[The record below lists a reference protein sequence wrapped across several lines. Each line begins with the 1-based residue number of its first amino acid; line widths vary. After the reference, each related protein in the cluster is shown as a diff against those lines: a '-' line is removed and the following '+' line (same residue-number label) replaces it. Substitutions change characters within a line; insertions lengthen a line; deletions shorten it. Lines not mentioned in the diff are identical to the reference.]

1 MGMLNLF
8 SKNVDDRPAIAPG
21 RVKGP
26 CAILLEHGIDP
37 AELKFTLDEDGFV
50 TVSGRARNQSECDR
64 ICQAIAEMPLIAG
77 IKSNLIIA
85 GSRPA
90 AGSGTGNAGDSDAG
104 TSAEGQGAPMG
115 QSDDSDTL
123 QANKIVFKQAG

>member
-8 SKNVDDRPAIAPG
+8 SKNLDDRQAVVPG

-37 AELKFTLDEDGFV
+37 AGLKFTLNEDGFV
-50 TVSGRARNQSECDR
+50 TVSGRARDQSECDR

-77 IKSNLIIA
+77 VISNLIIDGA
-85 GSRPA
+85 RPA
-90 AGSGTGNAGDSDAG
+90 EESGAETVGESGAG
-104 TSAEGQGAPMG
+104 TSARGKAAPMVEAE
-115 QSDDSDTL
+115 DSDTR
-123 QANKIVFKQAG
+123 QAARNIYKQAG